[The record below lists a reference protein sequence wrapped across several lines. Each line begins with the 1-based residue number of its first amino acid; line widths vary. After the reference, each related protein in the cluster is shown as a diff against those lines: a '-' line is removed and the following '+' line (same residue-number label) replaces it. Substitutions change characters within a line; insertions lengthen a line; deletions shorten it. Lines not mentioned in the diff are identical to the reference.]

1 MYKSRPLFVL
11 YVLTTKIK
19 LRMPTQSLNID
30 LSNAASCRLSCSS
43 EFMKKTYRVRI
54 GGIGSGEGGGGG
66 GGRGRHN
73 HLGPLITPAVLYGY
87 TQSWIPIHQVIG
99 SYVIIVGVCPSN
111 SLATRRGTRNLIYI
125 LAFILLNLLTTS
137 AYSASPTF

>member
-54 GGIGSGEGGGGG
+54 GGIGGGGGEGGV
-66 GGRGRHN
+66 
-73 HLGPLITPAVLYGY
+73 T
-87 TQSWIPIHQVIG
+87 
-99 SYVIIVGVCPSN
+99 IIWE
-111 SLATRRGTRNLIYI
+111 L
-125 LAFILLNLLTTS
+125 
-137 AYSASPTF
+137 